1 MKILVCTDGS
11 EVAHKAVEYAA
22 DFAKNYHA
30 ALTVMYVIDHE
41 TSMKK
46 PVYDKY
52 GDKTHKAKEILR
64 EARKT
69 IEQRAGGE
77 TGVTERIAVG
87 PVSREIVR
95 IAKAEGFDNIVIG
108 TRGLGGLVRM
118 LLGSVA
124 EDVILYAH
132 CPVVVVR

>member
-11 EVAHKAVEYAA
+11 EIAQKAVEYAA
-22 DFAKNYHA
+22 DFAKNFRA
-30 ALTVMYVIDHE
+30 DLTAMYVIDHE

-52 GDKTHKAKEILR
+52 GDKTKKAKDILR
-64 EARKT
+64 EAKKT
-69 IEQRAGGE
+69 IEQAGA
-77 TGVTERIAVG
+77 GVQATERIAVG

-95 IAKAEGFDNIVIG
+95 IAKTEEFDSIVVG

>member
-11 EVAHKAVEYAA
+11 EIAKRAVEYAA
-22 DFAKNYHA
+22 DFAKNYQA
-30 ALTVMYVIDHE
+30 DLTVMYVIDHE

-52 GDKTHKAKEILR
+52 GDKTHKAKELL
-64 EARKT
+64 EDAKKT
-69 IEQRAGGE
+69 IAEKGAE
-77 TGVTERIAVG
+77 IEVTERIAVG

-95 IAKAEGFDNIVIG
+95 IAKAEEFDSIVIG
-108 TRGLGGLVRM
+108 TRGLGGLIRM

>member
-11 EVAHKAVEYAA
+11 EIAQKAIEYAA
-22 DFAKNYHA
+22 DFAKNYRA
-30 ALTVMYVIDHE
+30 DLTVMYVIDHE

-52 GDKTHKAKEILR
+52 GDKTHKAKEILK
-64 EARKT
+64 EAKET
-69 IEQRAGGE
+69 ITQAGGDTE
-77 TGVTERIAVG
+77 VTERIAVG

-95 IAKAEGFDNIVIG
+95 IAKGEGFENIVVG
-108 TRGLGGLVRM
+108 TRGLGGLRRM

>member
-30 ALTVMYVIDHE
+30 ALTVIYVIDHE

-52 GDKTHKAKEILR
+52 GDKTHKAKAILK
-64 EARKT
+64 EASKT
-69 IEQRAGGE
+69 IEKAGGDVE
-77 TGVTERIAVG
+77 VTERIAVG

-95 IAKAEGFDNIVIG
+95 IAKTEGFDNIVVG

-132 CPVVVVR
+132 CPVVIVR

>member
-11 EVAHKAVEYAA
+11 EVAQKAIEYAG
-22 DFAKNYHA
+22 DFAKNYQA

-52 GDKTHKAKEILR
+52 GDKTHKAKEVLK
-64 EARKT
+64 EATNT
-69 IEQRAGGE
+69 IAQ
-77 TGVTERIAVG
+77 TGKDVEVTERIAVG

-95 IAKAEGFDNIVIG
+95 IAKAEGFDSIVIG
-108 TRGLGGLVRM
+108 TRGLGGLRRM

>member
-11 EVAHKAVEYAA
+11 EGAERAVEYAA
-22 DFAKNYHA
+22 NFAKNYHA
-30 ALTVMYVIDHE
+30 ALTVMYVIEHE

-46 PVYDKY
+46 PVYDRY
-52 GDKTHKAKEILR
+52 GNKTKKAREVLKEAKKAIA
-64 EARKT
+64 EVDGG
-69 IEQRAGGE
+69 IE
-77 TGVTERIAVG
+77 VTDRIAVG

-95 IAKAEGFDNIVIG
+95 IAKTEEFDSVVVG
-108 TRGLGGLVRM
+108 TRGLGGLKRM

-124 EDVILYAH
+124 EDVINYAH

>member
-1 MKILVCTDGS
+1 MKTLVCTDGS
-11 EVAHKAVEYAA
+11 EVAKRAVEYAA

-30 ALTVMYVIDHE
+30 DLTVMYVIEHE

-52 GDKTHKAKEILR
+52 GNKTQKAKEALK

-69 IEQRAGGE
+69 IAELAGE
-77 TGVTERIAVG
+77 VAVTERIAVG

-95 IAKAEGFDNIVIG
+95 IAKAEGFENIIVG
-108 TRGLGGLVRM
+108 TRGLGGLKRM

-124 EDVILYAH
+124 EDVINYAH

>member
-11 EVAHKAVEYAA
+11 EIAAKAIEYAA
-22 DFAKNYHA
+22 NFAKNYRA
-30 ALTVMYVIDHE
+30 DLTVMYVIDHE

-52 GDKTHKAKEILR
+52 GDKTHKAKEILK
-64 EARKT
+64 EAKET
-69 IEQRAGGE
+69 ITQAGGDTE
-77 TGVTERIAVG
+77 VTERIAVG

-95 IAKAEGFDNIVIG
+95 IAKSEGFESIVVG
-108 TRGLGGLVRM
+108 TRGLGGLRRM

>member
-11 EVAHKAVEYAA
+11 EIAQKAVKYAA
-22 DFAKNYHA
+22 DFAKNYRA
-30 ALTVMYVIDHE
+30 DLTVMYVIDHE
-41 TSMKK
+41 SSMKK

-52 GDKTHKAKEILR
+52 GDKTTKAKDVLK

-69 IEQRAGGE
+69 IEQAGANIE
-77 TGVTERIAVG
+77 VTERIAVG

-95 IAKAEGFDNIVIG
+95 IAKIEGFENIVIG

-124 EDVILYAH
+124 EDVMLYAH

>member
-11 EVAHKAVEYAA
+11 EIAEKAIEYAA
-22 DFAKNYHA
+22 DFAKNYRA
-30 ALTVMYVIDHE
+30 DLTVMYVIDHE

-52 GDKTHKAKEILR
+52 GDQTHKAKEILK
-64 EARKT
+64 EALET
-69 IEQRAGGE
+69 IAKASAEIN
-77 TGVTERIAVG
+77 VTERIAVG

-95 IAKAEGFDNIVIG
+95 IAKAEGFESIVVG
-108 TRGLGGLVRM
+108 TRGLGGLRRM

>member
-11 EVAHKAVEYAA
+11 EIAEKAIEYAA
-22 DFAKNYHA
+22 DFAKNYRA
-30 ALTVMYVIDHE
+30 DLTVIYVIDHE

-52 GDKTHKAKEILR
+52 GDKTHKAKEVLK
-64 EARKT
+64 EATKT
-69 IEQRAGGE
+69 IAQASAEIE
-77 TGVTERIAVG
+77 VTERIAVG

-95 IAKAEGFDNIVIG
+95 IAKAEEFESIVVG
-108 TRGLGGLVRM
+108 TRGSGGLRRM

>member
-1 MKILVCTDGS
+1 MKTLVCTDGS
-11 EVAHKAVEYAA
+11 EVAKRAVQYAA

-30 ALTVMYVIDHE
+30 DLTVMYVIEHE

-52 GDKTHKAKEILR
+52 GNKTVKAKEALK
-64 EARKT
+64 EARKS
-69 IEQRAGGE
+69 IAESAAE
-77 TGVTERIAVG
+77 VAVTERIAVG

-95 IAKAEGFDNIVIG
+95 IAKAEGFENIIVG
-108 TRGLGGLVRM
+108 TRGLGGLKRM

-124 EDVILYAH
+124 EDVLNYAH

>member
-11 EVAHKAVEYAA
+11 EIAEKAIAYAA

-30 ALTVMYVIDHE
+30 DLTVIYVIDHE

-52 GDKTHKAKEILR
+52 GDQTKKAKDILKD
-64 EARKT
+64 ARKT
-69 IEQRAGGE
+69 IAQAGADIQ
-77 TGVTERIAVG
+77 VTDRIAVG
-87 PVSREIVR
+87 PISREIVR
-95 IAKAEGFDNIVIG
+95 ISKTEGFESIVIG
-108 TRGLGGLVRM
+108 TRGLGGLRRM

-124 EDVILYAH
+124 EDVIHHAH

>member
-11 EVAHKAVEYAA
+11 EVAQKAIEYAA
-22 DFAKNYHA
+22 DFANNFQA

-52 GDKTHKAKEILR
+52 GEKTHKAKEILR
-64 EARKT
+64 EAKERVK
-69 IEQRAGGE
+69 ELDE
-77 TGVTERIAVG
+77 DVEVTERIAVG
-87 PVSREIVR
+87 PVSKEIVR
-95 IAKAEGFDNIVIG
+95 IAKTEEFDSIVIG
-108 TRGLGGLVRM
+108 TRGLGGLRRM
-118 LLGSVA
+118 LLGSTA

>member
-11 EVAHKAVEYAA
+11 EIAQKAVEYAA
-22 DFAKNYHA
+22 NFAKNYKA
-30 ALTVMYVIDHE
+30 DLTVMYVIDHE
-41 TSMKK
+41 SSMKK

-52 GDKTHKAKEILR
+52 GDKTTKAKDILK

-69 IEQRAGGE
+69 IGQAAP
-77 TGVTERIAVG
+77 GVEATERIAVG

-95 IAKAEGFDNIVIG
+95 IAKTEGFENIVIG

-124 EDVILYAH
+124 EDVMLYAH

>member
-11 EVAHKAVEYAA
+11 EIAQKAVEYAA
-22 DFAKNYHA
+22 DFAKNYRA

-52 GDKTHKAKEILR
+52 GDKTHKAKEILK
-64 EARKT
+64 EAEKT
-69 IEQRAGGE
+69 IAQAGADIE
-77 TGVTERIAVG
+77 VTERIAVG

-95 IAKAEGFDNIVIG
+95 IAKDEGFESIVVG
-108 TRGLGGLVRM
+108 TRGLGGLRRM

-124 EDVILYAH
+124 EDIIHHAH

>member
-11 EVAHKAVEYAA
+11 EVAKKAVAYAA

-30 ALTVMYVIDHE
+30 DLTVMYVIEHE

-52 GDKTHKAKEILR
+52 GNKTQKAKEFLK
-64 EARKT
+64 EAGKV
-69 IEQRAGGE
+69 ISELAGQVA
-77 TGVTERIAVG
+77 VTERIAVG

-95 IAKAEGFDNIVIG
+95 IAKTEGFDTIVVG
-108 TRGLGGLVRM
+108 TRGLGGLKRM

-124 EDVILYAH
+124 EDVINYAH

>member
-11 EVAHKAVEYAA
+11 EVAKKAIEYATG
-22 DFAKNYHA
+22 FAKNYKA
-30 ALTVMYVIDHE
+30 SLTVLYVIDHE

-52 GDKTHKAKEILR
+52 GDKTHKAKEILKD
-64 EARKT
+64 AKKAVT
-69 IEQRAGGE
+69 QAGGE
-77 TGVTERIAVG
+77 VEVTERIAVG

-95 IAKAEGFDNIVIG
+95 IAKAEGFESIVVG
-108 TRGLGGLVRM
+108 TRGMGGLRRM

-124 EDVILYAH
+124 EDVMLYAP

>member
-11 EVAHKAVEYAA
+11 EIAKRAVEYAA
-22 DFAKNYHA
+22 DFAKTYHA
-30 ALTVMYVIDHE
+30 ELTVMCVINHE

-52 GDKTHKAKEILR
+52 GDKTHKAKEILK
-64 EARKT
+64 EAKKT
-69 IEQRAGGE
+69 IAQAGGDME
-77 TGVTERIAVG
+77 VLDRIAVG

-95 IAKAEGFDNIVIG
+95 IAKAEGFQSIVVG
-108 TRGLGGLVRM
+108 TRGLGGLRRM

-124 EDVILYAH
+124 EDVIHHAH

>member
-11 EVAHKAVEYAA
+11 EIAEKAIEYAA
-22 DFAKNYHA
+22 DFAKNYRA
-30 ALTVMYVIDHE
+30 DLTVMYVIDHE

-52 GDKTHKAKEILR
+52 GDKTHKAKEVLK
-64 EARKT
+64 EATKT
-69 IEQRAGGE
+69 IAQASAEIKVA
-77 TGVTERIAVG
+77 ERIAVG

-95 IAKAEGFDNIVIG
+95 IAKTEGFESIVVG
-108 TRGLGGLVRM
+108 TRGLGGLRRM